1 VTEAPV
7 SKSQEKVFPPAL
19 AVTLGLI
26 LSPLKGVIRL
36 KILLHVAI
44 EIVHK
49 FKISCGMTLGAF
61 MRGSMMLFIEKPHRH
76 YWDHCFLPLN

>member
-1 VTEAPV
+1 VTEVPV
-7 SKSQEKVFPPAL
+7 SKSHEKVFPPAL
-19 AVTLGLI
+19 TVTLGLT
-26 LSPLKGVIRL
+26 LSPLKGVIGL

-61 MRGSMMLFIEKPHRH
+61 MRRVMKLFIEKPNQLHC
-76 YWDHCFLPLN
+76 WDHYFQW